1 MNDIILYLHVTVGV
15 LLIVVLYHILFVVV
29 DLRKI
34 MRRVQLITK
43 EIEGLVMKPITVAD
57 QILEGVLS
65 LLEDQQKKTSKNPL
79 KKALVWL
86 QKRSHRWKTIL
97 PLSFTC

>member
-65 LLEDQQKKTSKNPL
+65 LLEDQQKKTSKKSS
-79 KKALVWL
+79 KK
-86 QKRSHRWKTIL
+86 KR
-97 PLSFTC
+97 